1 MNTKNTKSNKS
12 SASRSCL
19 ARLVRRVSKWAW
31 SEELSKHQNVTEDAQ
46 SLVDALLRGETADA
60 YCGYGRDGQASN
72 YRDELKW
79 SLRDLQSNAER
90 ERDEPKRNSLLSANG
105 SRNRI

>member
-1 MNTKNTKSNKS
+1 MKKINKNKIH
-12 SASRSCL
+12 L
-19 ARLVRRVSKWAW
+19 AKDWLAQMVRRMSNWAW
-31 SEELSKHQNVTEDAQ
+31 REQLECHQNVTEDAQ

-79 SLRDLQSNAER
+79 SLRDFESIN
-90 ERDEPKRNSLLSANG
+90 KK
-105 SRNRI
+105 SRQNQ